1 MPAIVLAALVLLV
14 LPWPAAAQQIPG
26 QKPWI
31 VVAERFQFTPG
42 AWASYEVTDKVAR
55 EVYRLYV
62 ATLER
67 EKKQRRPASWME
79 IGVESADNPAVV
91 TRLLAEETVEGPGK
105 LLKVIVQVAGYAPFT
120 VPKKYFEGEH
130 AQVSPARTV
139 EIARTLERRTVAVG
153 SREID
158 AWEVEARDTSGAA
171 LHAVVS
177 ERVLPIGVVEAE
189 SDAMRMVLLDW
200 GTDARTKI
208 SGAPRPFTLWILE
221 HIANEMGK
229 APAP

>member
-1 MPAIVLAALVLLV
+1 MPIIILAALVLLV
-14 LPWPAAAQQIPG
+14 LPSPAGAQQIPG
-26 QKPWI
+26 QRPWV
-31 VVAERFQFTPG
+31 VVAERFRFTPG
-42 AWASYEVTDKVAR
+42 AWATYEVTDKAAR
-55 EVYRLYV
+55 EAYRLYI

-105 LLKVIVQVAGYAPFT
+105 LLKVIVQAAGYAPFK

-130 AQVSPARTV
+130 AQVSPARTAQ
-139 EIARTLERRTVAVG
+139 IAGTIDRRAVRVG

-158 AWEVEARDTSGAA
+158 AWEVEARDASGAT
-171 LHAVVS
+171 LRAVVS
-177 ERVLPIGVVEAE
+177 ETVLPLGVVEAE
-189 SDAMRMVLLDW
+189 SDDMRMVLLDW

-221 HIANEMGK
+221 QIANEMGK
-229 APAP
+229 TPTP